1 MTENRTAGLYALA
14 LVPTV
19 AAALVVS
26 GWVMDVSKH
35 QAPRQPSGAGEWALN
50 ILPAFATGLL
60 IFLVVARFV
69 RIGQI
74 DASSLRA
81 HVRRS
86 AVLYAVTFALGAL
99 LLHDGGSPDF
109 WSLGQIVLWI
119 WVTTVAGIV
128 ADAIAALRTRGGGT
142 VTVP

>member
-1 MTENRTAGLYALA
+1 MTQNRAAGLYALA

-19 AAALVVS
+19 AVALAVS

-35 QAPRQPSGAGEWALN
+35 QAPGQPSGAGEWALN

-69 RIGQI
+69 RIRQI

-86 AVLYAVTFALGAL
+86 VMLYAVTFVLGAL
-99 LLHDGGSPDF
+99 LVHDGGSPDF

-119 WVTTVAGIV
+119 WV
-128 ADAIAALRTRGGGT
+128 
-142 VTVP
+142 

>member
-1 MTENRTAGLYALA
+1 MMTQNRAAGLYALA

-19 AAALVVS
+19 VAALAVS

-35 QAPRQPSGAGEWALN
+35 QAPGLPSGAGEWALN

-60 IFLVVARFV
+60 IFLIVARFV
-69 RIGQI
+69 RIRSLDGT
-74 DASSLRA
+74 SLRA

-86 AVLYAVTFALGAL
+86 AALYVVTFGLGAL

-109 WSLGQIVLWI
+109 WSLGQIVLWT
-119 WVTTVAGIV
+119 WVTSLAGVA
-128 ADAIAALRTRGGGT
+128 ADAITELVARPG
-142 VTVP
+142 

>member
-1 MTENRTAGLYALA
+1 MTQNRAAGLYALA

-19 AAALVVS
+19 GAALAVS

-35 QAPRQPSGAGEWALN
+35 QAPGLPSGAGEWALN

-60 IFLVVARFV
+60 TFLIVARLV
-69 RIGQI
+69 RIRPLEGT
-74 DASSLRA
+74 SLRA

-86 AVLYAVTFALGAL
+86 AVLYVVTFGLGAL

-109 WSLGQIVLWI
+109 WSMGQIVLWT
-119 WVTTVAGIV
+119 WVTSAAGVV
-128 ADAIAALRTRGGGT
+128 ADAIT
-142 VTVP
+142 VLVARPR

>member
-1 MTENRTAGLYALA
+1 MTQNRAAGLYTLA

-19 AAALVVS
+19 IASLAVS

-35 QAPRQPSGAGEWALN
+35 QAPGLPSGPGEWALN

-60 IFLVVARFV
+60 IFLIVARFV
-69 RIGQI
+69 RIRPLDGT
-74 DASSLRA
+74 SLRA

-86 AVLYAVTFALGAL
+86 TALYVVTLGLGAL

-119 WVTTVAGIV
+119 WVTAVGGVV
-128 ADAIAALRTRGGGT
+128 ADAITELLQRGRAV
-142 VTVP
+142 VTGP